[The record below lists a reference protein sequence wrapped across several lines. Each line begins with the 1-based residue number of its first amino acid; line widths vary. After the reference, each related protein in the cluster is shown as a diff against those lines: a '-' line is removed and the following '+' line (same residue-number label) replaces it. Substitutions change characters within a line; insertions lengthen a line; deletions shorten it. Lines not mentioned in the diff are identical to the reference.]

1 MRVRIIGSCGSGK
14 SYIARKLSIKYRI
27 PFIETDNLVWDRKE
41 ANKRYPED
49 VRDAKLKD
57 IVNKAEWI
65 IEGVHHKWGQE
76 SFTEADLI
84 FIIQPHALVRD
95 YRVLRRFVRTRL
107 GWEQANYKQT
117 LRNLYEM
124 LVVWNRKF
132 DKELMQEILE
142 LSSRCQGICV
152 VVRSN
157 REIET
162 AIERYLKQQA

>member
-1 MRVRIIGSCGSGK
+1 M
-14 SYIARKLSIKYRI
+14 
-27 PFIETDNLVWDRKE
+27 
-41 ANKRYPED
+41 
-49 VRDAKLKD
+49 
-57 IVNKAEWI
+57 
-65 IEGVHHKWGQE
+65 GQE